1 MNILPLSSTRHEA
14 FDDAVRKWGMTVFTS
29 AGNSGPALSTLGA
42 PGCASA
48 LISVGAFVSSEM
60 MRDQYSMLPAEVADT
75 SYSFSSRGPTP
86 DGYLPTLCAPGGA
99 SSKVII

>member
-42 PGCASA
+42 PGCASS

-86 DGYLPTLCAPGGA
+86 DGYLPTLCAA
-99 SSKVII
+99 AR